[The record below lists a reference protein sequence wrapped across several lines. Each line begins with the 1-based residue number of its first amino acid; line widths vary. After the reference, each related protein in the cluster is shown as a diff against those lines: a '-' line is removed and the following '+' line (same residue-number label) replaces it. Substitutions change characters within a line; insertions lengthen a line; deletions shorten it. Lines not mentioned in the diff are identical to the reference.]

1 MSDTLDKI
9 NNSEQ
14 SPALSQ
20 NVDAT
25 TELDSCDDTVEPPV
39 PEEYLSEYAF
49 YWISSDAVLSKS
61 YQLFGAIVW
70 KEVICHSRLG
80 EIHLLT
86 AV

>member
-39 PEEYLSEYAF
+39 PEEYLSECFSFLF
-49 YWISSDAVLSKS
+49 YVYNDM
-61 YQLFGAIVW
+61 
-70 KEVICHSRLG
+70 H
-80 EIHLLT
+80 
-86 AV
+86 